1 MNRGKRTVLACLFFF
16 VAFALTGWFVFGIV
30 RTPVKYV
37 SVAAEM
43 TSVSPLDLARS
54 ASARAFC
61 CMLEALLVYLS
72 GLSFFPVFGS
82 SAVLAF
88 RGASFGATL
97 RGIRDGVVAITGST
111 AIPGLSSAAAVPI
124 MYAVS
129 SLLFIAFSFVSASFS
144 DKFRR
149 GDPGGVRAALVYT
162 AVFAV
167 FLGAVTALDLLRCA
181 AVS

>member
-1 MNRGKRTVLACLFFF
+1 MDRGKRTVFICLFFF

-30 RTPVKYV
+30 KTPVKYV

-54 ASARAFC
+54 ASARSFG
-61 CMLEALLVYLS
+61 CMIEALLVYLS
-72 GLSFFPVFGS
+72 GLSFFPVFGA

-97 RGIRDGVVAITGST
+97 RGIRDGVVVVTGST
-111 AIPGLSSAAAVPI
+111 AIPGTSSAVAVTVI
-124 MYAVS
+124 YAVS

-144 DKFRR
+144 EKFGRSGSGR
-149 GDPGGVRAALVYT
+149 VRTALVYT